1 MQEWRNRQ
9 TRMFEGHMLNRREG
23 SSPFSCTI
31 DHIHNPYVY
40 DFFINIPLE
49 SVIFETNIRT

>member
-1 MQEWRNRQ
+1 
-9 TRMFEGHMLNRREG
+9 MLNRREG